1 MSQREI
7 PCLLMRGGSS
17 RGPVFLRDD
26 LPAERDELARA
37 LAAAV
42 GAGHPLTIDGL
53 GGGAPVTT
61 KVVMLSRSERAD
73 ADIDYFFAQVQPA
86 SALVDF
92 APTCGNMLA
101 AVGPAAVE
109 TGLVAAADGETRLRI
124 LAINTGALVES
135 VVQTPGGRVEYAGA
149 ATVDGVPGTAAP
161 VRLDFMNVV
170 GSGTGVLFPTG
181 ARRDVVGGVEATCID
196 VAVPMV
202 LARAGEFGLTGY
214 ESPAEIDADAA
225 LRARMERVRIEAG
238 ERMGL
243 GDVSSSVVPK
253 FGLLSPPRAGGLF
266 CARYFTPWDCHPAM
280 AVTGAICMT
289 SCVLCPGTVADGLA
303 DVADGGTVAVGVEH
317 PQGLLEVVAEYG
329 GGEGFELLRAGIVR
343 TARLIMRG
351 HVALPF

>member
-214 ESPAEIDADAA
+214 ESPAEIDADAE
-225 LRARMERVRIEAG
+225 LRARIC
-238 ERMGL
+238 
-243 GDVSSSVVPK
+243 
-253 FGLLSPPRAGGLF
+253 LL
-266 CARYFTPWDCHPAM
+266 Y
-280 AVTGAICMT
+280 T
-289 SCVLCPGTVADGLA
+289 S
-303 DVADGGTVAVGVEH
+303 
-317 PQGLLEVVAEYG
+317 
-329 GGEGFELLRAGIVR
+329 
-343 TARLIMRG
+343 
-351 HVALPF
+351 